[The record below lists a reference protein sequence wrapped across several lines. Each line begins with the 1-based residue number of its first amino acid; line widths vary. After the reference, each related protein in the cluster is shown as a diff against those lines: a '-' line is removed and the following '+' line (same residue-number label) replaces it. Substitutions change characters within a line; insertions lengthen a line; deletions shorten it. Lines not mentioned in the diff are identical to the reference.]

1 VHACFHAESLTH
13 SFNLKK
19 WKIVQHILSLEKDL
33 EKSFQ
38 TTGFFTGNRIPSD
51 YFETS
56 GTGESDIAIHA
67 GSYHLA
73 LKAANIEMCNIMTYS
88 SILPGIANRIDRPD
102 RITHGAVL
110 ESIMSVCNAG
120 KGQQATAGIIYS
132 WLYDR
137 KDNSRFG
144 GLVCEH
150 EGNYDIHE
158 LERRLKASLEEL
170 YHNGYADQFIL
181 GDPHILSESFIPRK
195 AYGTALTAL
204 CFTSYYHPVIN
215 A

>member
-1 VHACFHAESLTH
+1 M
-13 SFNLKK
+13 
-19 WKIVQHILSLEKDL
+19 ILEQM
-33 EKSFQ
+33 FQ
-38 TTGFFTGNRIPSD
+38 TSGFFTGNRIPSA

-73 LKAANIEMCNIMTYS
+73 LKAANIEMCNLMTYS
-88 SILPGIANRIDRPD
+88 SILPGIARQIERPEQ
-102 RITHGAVL
+102 ITHGAVM

-120 KGQQATAGIIYS
+120 KGEVATAGIIYS
-132 WLYDR
+132 WLFDR
-137 KDNSRFG
+137 NTGSRYG

-150 EGNYDIHE
+150 EGNYDLKE

-170 YHNGYADQFIL
+170 YFDGYSGQYLL
-181 GDPHILSESFIPRK
+181 GDHRILAESFIPRK

-204 CFTSYYHPVIN
+204 CFTSYYHPVIK

>member
-1 VHACFHAESLTH
+1 M
-13 SFNLKK
+13 
-19 WKIVQHILSLEKDL
+19 QHQLSIEKDL
-33 EKSFQ
+33 VHTFQ
-38 TTGFFTGNRIPSD
+38 SSGFFTGNRIPAA

-88 SILPGIANRIDRPD
+88 SILPGIATRIERPAE
-102 RITHGAVL
+102 ITHGAVL

-137 KDNSRFG
+137 EDNTRFG

-150 EGNYDIHE
+150 EGNYDLPE
-158 LERRLKASLEEL
+158 LERRLKASIDEL
-170 YHNGYADQFIL
+170 YNNGYSERYIL
-181 GDPHILSESFIPRK
+181 GEPHILSESFIPRK

-204 CFTSYYHPVIN
+204 CFTSYYHPVIKS
-215 A
+215 

>member
-1 VHACFHAESLTH
+1 MQNLLTIEK
-13 SFNLKK
+13 N
-19 WKIVQHILSLEKDL
+19 LEKTFRT
-33 EKSFQ
+33 S
-38 TTGFFTGNRIPSD
+38 GFYTGNRIPSS

-88 SILPGIANRIDRPD
+88 SILPGIAHRIERPD
-102 RITHGAVL
+102 QITHGAVM

-120 KGQQATAGIIYS
+120 KGEQATAGIIYS
-132 WLYDR
+132 WLFDR
-137 KDNSRFG
+137 SSGAKYG

-150 EGNYDIHE
+150 EGNYDLRE

-170 YHNGYADQFIL
+170 YHNGYSDQYRM
-181 GDPHILSESFIPRK
+181 GEPHILSESFIPRK
-195 AYGTALTAL
+195 SYGTALTAL

-215 A
+215 S

>member
-1 VHACFHAESLTH
+1 
-13 SFNLKK
+13 
-19 WKIVQHILSLEKDL
+19 VQHILSVEKDL
-33 EKSFQ
+33 EKSFR
-38 TTGFFTGNRIPSD
+38 TSGYFTGNRIPAD

-73 LKAANIEMCNIMTYS
+73 LKSARIEMCNIMTYS
-88 SILPGIANRIDRPD
+88 SILPGIARKIDRPAQ
-102 RITHGAVL
+102 IAHGAVL
-110 ESIMSVCNAG
+110 ESIMSVCNAE

-132 WLYDR
+132 WLYDQ

-150 EGNYDIHE
+150 EGNYDLHE
-158 LERRLKASLEEL
+158 LERRLRASLDEL
-170 YHNGYADQFIL
+170 YHHGYSEDFIL
-181 GDPHILSESFIPRK
+181 GKPQILSESFIPRK
-195 AYGTALTAL
+195 SYGTVLTAL

>member
-1 VHACFHAESLTH
+1 MIQIE
-13 SFNLKK
+13 LKSK
-19 WKIVQHILSLEKDL
+19 KILKPVQK
-33 EKSFQ
+33 K
-38 TTGFFTGNRIPSD
+38 GFYTGNRIPVN

-73 LKAANIEMCNIMTYS
+73 LKSANIEMCNIITYS
-88 SILPGIANRIDRPD
+88 SILPGIASRTARPNELQ
-102 RITHGAVL
+102 HGCVL

-120 KGQQATAGIIYS
+120 KGEIATAGIIYA

-137 KDNSRFG
+137 RNGSKYG

-150 EGNYDIHE
+150 EGNYDRQE
-158 LERRLKASLEEL
+158 LERRLKGSLDEL
-170 YHNGYADQFIL
+170 YYNGFEENYYIEDAR
-181 GDPHILSESFIPRK
+181 ILSESLIPRK

-204 CFTSYYHPVIN
+204 CFTSYYHPVIHPQQ
-215 A
+215 

>member
-1 VHACFHAESLTH
+1 LLIF
-13 SFNLKK
+13 KI
-19 WKIVQHILSLEKDL
+19 WKNVQNIPLINEKGLEQAFPT
-33 EKSFQ
+33 S
-38 TTGFFTGNRIPSD
+38 GYFTGNRIPSA

-73 LKAANIEMCNIMTYS
+73 LKSAKIEMCNIMTYS
-88 SILPGIANRIDRPD
+88 SILPGIARLTERPEI
-102 RITHGAVL
+102 ITHGAVM
-110 ESIMSVCNAG
+110 ESIMSVCNAE
-120 KGQQATAGIIYS
+120 KGERATAGIIYS
-132 WLYDR
+132 WMFDR
-137 KDNSRFG
+137 NTGSRYG

-150 EGNYDIHE
+150 EGNYDMKE

-170 YHNGYADQFIL
+170 YYNGYSDRFEL
-181 GDPHILSESFIPRK
+181 GESRILSESFIPRK

-204 CFTSYYHPVIN
+204 CFTSYYHPVIE

>member
-1 VHACFHAESLTH
+1 
-13 SFNLKK
+13 
-19 WKIVQHILSLEKDL
+19 VQHQLSIEKDL
-33 EKSFQ
+33 VHTFQ
-38 TTGFFTGNRIPSD
+38 SSGFFTGNRIPAA

-88 SILPGIANRIDRPD
+88 SILPGIATRIERPAE
-102 RITHGAVL
+102 ITHGAVL

-137 KDNSRFG
+137 EDNTRFG

-150 EGNYDIHE
+150 EGNYDLPE
-158 LERRLKASLEEL
+158 LERRLKASIDEL
-170 YHNGYADQFIL
+170 YNNGYSERYIL
-181 GDPHILSESFIPRK
+181 GEPHILSESFIPRK

-204 CFTSYYHPVIN
+204 CFTSYYHPVIKS
-215 A
+215 

>member
-1 VHACFHAESLTH
+1 MKMHQPVVQG
-13 SFNLKK
+13 LK
-19 WKIVQHILSLEKDL
+19 E
-33 EKSFQ
+33 SFQ
-38 TTGFFTGNRIPSD
+38 TSGFFTGNRIPAR

-73 LKAANIEMCNIMTYS
+73 LKSASIEMCNIMTYS
-88 SILPGIANRIDRPD
+88 SILPGIAQRVERPE
-102 RITHGAVL
+102 RITHGAVM

-120 KGQQATAGIIYS
+120 KGQQATAGIIYA
-132 WLYDR
+132 WLDDR
-137 KDNSRFG
+137 NGGNQYGGNRYGGNQYGGNQYGGNRYG

-150 EGNYDIHE
+150 EGNYDLME

-170 YHNGYADQFIL
+170 YQNGYAEHFRL

-195 AYGTALTAL
+195 TYGTALTAI
-204 CFTSYYHPVIN
+204 CFTSYYHPVN
-215 A
+215 KW

>member
-1 VHACFHAESLTH
+1 MKTYQTISRE
-13 SFNLKK
+13 
-19 WKIVQHILSLEKDL
+19 LEQT
-33 EKSFQ
+33 FQ
-38 TTGFFTGNRIPSD
+38 SSGYFTGNRIPSH

-56 GTGESDIAIHA
+56 GTGESDIALHA

-73 LKAANIEMCNIMTYS
+73 LKAANIDMCNIMTYS
-88 SILPGIANRIDRPD
+88 SILPSIARRVERPAS
-102 RITHGAVL
+102 ITHGAVM

-137 KDNSRFG
+137 TDGTCYG

-150 EGNYDIHE
+150 EGNYDLQE

-170 YHNGYADQFIL
+170 YQNGYSDNFNL
-181 GDPHILSESFIPRK
+181 GEPHILSESFIPRK
-195 AYGTALTAL
+195 TYGTALTAL
-204 CFTSYYHPVIN
+204 CFTSYFHPVIK

>member
-1 VHACFHAESLTH
+1 MQQIS
-13 SFNLKK
+13 S
-19 WKIVQHILSLEKDL
+19 IEKDL
-33 EKSFQ
+33 ERSF
-38 TTGFFTGNRIPSD
+38 TSSGFFTGNRIPAD

-73 LKAANIEMCNIMTYS
+73 LKAARIERFNIMTYS
-88 SILPGIANRIDRPD
+88 SILPGIANRIERPQEM
-102 RITHGAVL
+102 THGAVL
-110 ESIMSVCNAG
+110 ESIMSVCNAE

-137 KDNSRFG
+137 QDNTRFG

-150 EGNYDIHE
+150 EGNYDLRE

-170 YHNGYADQFIL
+170 YHNGFSERYNL
-181 GDPHILSESFIPRK
+181 GEPHILSESFIPRK

-204 CFTSYYHPVIN
+204 CFTSYYHPVVKS
-215 A
+215 

>member
-1 VHACFHAESLTH
+1 VQQLT
-13 SFNLKK
+13 S
-19 WKIVQHILSLEKDL
+19 IEKDL
-33 EKSFQ
+33 EKSFLS
-38 TTGFFTGNRIPSD
+38 TGFFSGNRIPAH

-88 SILPGIANRIDRPD
+88 SILPGIADRVERPAE
-102 RITHGAVL
+102 ITHGAVM
-110 ESIMSVCNAG
+110 ESIMSVCNAE
-120 KGQQATAGIIYS
+120 KGQQATAGIIYA
-132 WLYDR
+132 WLFDR
-137 KDNSRFG
+137 QDHTRFG

-150 EGNYDIHE
+150 EGNYDLHE

-170 YHNGYADQFIL
+170 YHNGYAERYVL
-181 GDPHILSESFIPRK
+181 GEPRILSESFIPRK

-204 CFTSYYHPVIN
+204 CFTSYYHPVIHS
-215 A
+215 